1 MLENTLRYKEVLRAP
16 LWLIAFVYFLFLSIV
31 LSLWAALGNTSALIS
46 FTLLTLWIVALYFR
60 TALTIEVD
68 EKYLRVGKAKLEHLY
83 IGDVAALSTA
93 ELRLVRTR
101 DADPSAFLAIRFW
114 SGKAVKVEVKDSR
127 DTTPYWLISS
137 KNPKR
142 LVEALKN

>member
-1 MLENTLRYKEVLRAP
+1 MTKSELRYREVIRAP

-31 LSLWAALGNTSALIS
+31 LSLWAALGNTPAQIS
-46 FTLLTLWIVALYFR
+46 FALLTVWIVILYFR
-60 TALTIEVD
+60 TALTITVD
-68 EKYLRVGKAKLEHLY
+68 EKFLNVGKARIEHQY
-83 IGDVAALSTA
+83 IGEVSALTTA
-93 ELRLVRTR
+93 QLKLARTR

-114 SGKAVKVEVKDSR
+114 SGKAIKVEVKDAR
-127 DTTPYWLISS
+127 DATPYWLISS

>member
-1 MLENTLRYKEVLRAP
+1 
-16 LWLIAFVYFLFLSIV
+16 
-31 LSLWAALGNTSALIS
+31 
-46 FTLLTLWIVALYFR
+46 
-60 TALTIEVD
+60 
-68 EKYLRVGKAKLEHLY
+68 
-83 IGDVAALSTA
+83 
-93 ELRLVRTR
+93 LVRTR

-127 DTTPYWLISS
+127 DATPYWLISS